1 MGHNVT
7 YSLYGHK
14 AGQGLM
20 LLRVLYNPHQPCHFQ
35 QVCEHYRRHQG
46 ISRRIVQGAKGM
58 SRSIYLRHLKDQI
71 STGLVFIRVDHD
83 SLEIS
88 P

>member
-1 MGHNVT
+1 MLHIHYMVIRQAKALCFYGFCT
-7 YSLYGHK
+7 ILTSLVIFGKY
-14 AGQGLM
+14 
-20 LLRVLYNPHQPCHFQ
+20 
-35 QVCEHYRRHQG
+35 CEHYRRHQG

-83 SLEIS
+83 SLKIS